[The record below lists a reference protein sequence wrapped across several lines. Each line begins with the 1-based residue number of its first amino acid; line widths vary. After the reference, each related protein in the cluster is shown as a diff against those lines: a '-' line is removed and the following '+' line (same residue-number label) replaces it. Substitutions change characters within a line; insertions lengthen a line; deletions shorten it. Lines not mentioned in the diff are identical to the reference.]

1 MGGGNI
7 MFADKFTAYNDCAP
21 AGVLLPK
28 IKIEKKFYKK
38 LGLNEGVDNLKFL
51 KKLCWESIKEMGINK
66 YPNKDQYYDRAGD
79 ELKILSG
86 LGFIDYILLNWYIL
100 KG

>member
-7 MFADKFTAYNDCAP
+7 MFADKFTAYNNCTP

-38 LGLNEGVDNLKFL
+38 L
-51 KKLCWESIKEMGINK
+51 KLRFCYK
-66 YPNKDQYYDRAGD
+66 
-79 ELKILSG
+79 
-86 LGFIDYILLNWYIL
+86 
-100 KG
+100 

>member
-66 YPNKDQYYDRAGD
+66 YPNKISIMIARETSLRY
-79 ELKILSG
+79 
-86 LGFIDYILLNWYIL
+86 
-100 KG
+100 